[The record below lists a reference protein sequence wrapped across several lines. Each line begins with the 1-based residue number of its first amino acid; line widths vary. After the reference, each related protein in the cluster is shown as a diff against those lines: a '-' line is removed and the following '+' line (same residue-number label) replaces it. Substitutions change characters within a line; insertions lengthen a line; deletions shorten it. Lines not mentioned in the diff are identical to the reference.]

1 MSVATVT
8 TVIPA
13 FNEGDRLFTFLQDWA
28 GAGTAHR
35 TLRVTALVVDDGSHE
50 RAAERQ
56 RQAVDAAADVL
67 RRAGAP
73 HDVRYLR
80 ADRNRGK
87 GAAIRLGWNQAEP
100 DADWLGFIDA
110 DGALPAR
117 EYWRLA
123 ADLPGAAADVVCGSR
138 IKMAGRTIE
147 RSFFRHVQGRV
158 FATAV
163 EELFQLGFYD
173 TQCGLKFFRTSR
185 LRPILPALAED
196 RWLLDVEVLVRLR
209 DAGAR
214 FTEVPVDCSQQGA
227 SSLVF
232 GVDPARMLVRL
243 FRLRRRLIRNEAG
256 VS

>member
-1 MSVATVT
+1 MPGSAIT

-28 GAGTAHR
+28 SAGASQEAV
-35 TLRVTALVVDDGSHE
+35 RVTALVVDDGSRE
-50 RAAERQ
+50 QASIRQ
-56 RQAVDAAADVL
+56 REAVEAAAAFL
-67 RRAGAP
+67 KRAGAR

-87 GAAIRLGWNQAEP
+87 GASIRWGWSQADP
-100 DADWLGFIDA
+100 GADWLGFIDA

-123 ADLPGAAADVVCGSR
+123 VGLPGTPADVVCGSR

-158 FATAV
+158 FATGV
-163 EELFQLGFYD
+163 EELFHLGFYD
-173 TQCGLKFFRTSR
+173 TQCGLKFFRASR
-185 LRPILPALAED
+185 LRPLLPVLQEE
-196 RWLLDVEVLVRLR
+196 RWLLDVEVLARLQET
-209 DAGAR
+209 GAR
-214 FTEVPVDCSQQGA
+214 FMEVPVDCNQHGA

-232 GVDPARMLVRL
+232 GVDPAKMLVRL
-243 FRLRRRLIRNEAG
+243 VRLRRRLRARGGNA
-256 VS
+256 S